1 MLSCNSLP
9 NLVNLIVLA
18 SHCYHMLQ
26 WSGDSDHKLFSQY
39 KTLHRTYENGSYD
52 VPSINTNALRPTHWS
67 LKDKGNEVRSPDNPI
82 IWLYGKRVYL
92 SNSTKEKKYIMG
104 WCVKGLISCLVREK
118 YIYWLTKYWGLLCNG
133 FVSSGRSLIHP
144 ALSTL
149 HIPTLSWE
157 PEKPFLLTLKYVC
170 VRGVI

>member
-92 SNSTKEKKYIMG
+92 SNSVARWWRKAWCLHTRGFILKKIQWHIHTGSWSLVNCWREVLMRHYIRCSWILMRAA
-104 WCVKGLISCLVREK
+104 VGLMEWPRP
-118 YIYWLTKYWGLLCNG
+118 W
-133 FVSSGRSLIHP
+133 
-144 ALSTL
+144 
-149 HIPTLSWE
+149 
-157 PEKPFLLTLKYVC
+157 
-170 VRGVI
+170 